1 MTYSGRVVN
10 GRLVLD
16 DPVPLTDGT
25 RIEVVVLEDAEPP
38 HEAKPPW
45 LVAVEIGASVPAEE
59 WEKTPADASINL
71 DHYLYGAP
79 KREE

>member
-1 MTYSGRVVN
+1 MTYPGRVVN

-16 DPVPLTDGT
+16 VPVPLTEGA
-25 RIEVVVLEDAEPP
+25 RIEVAVVEDT
-38 HEAKPPW
+38 EAAREVKAPW

-59 WEKTPADASINL
+59 WEKAPADASINL